1 MGIQVFGGMQQAG
14 GLKSAMKEHRLHNAK
29 QADELLQLTD
39 GLDYNDPRAP
49 YVPQDYPKMLFK
61 PDPGEKGEKVVLTAD
76 EEAVAKQDGWRLE
89 PYPRVQ
95 VVVLDPAQEK
105 ANLLDTNNRLQAQL
119 VLQQEA
125 MEKQQAETA
134 ELKAMMAELLSAKK
148 GK

>member
-1 MGIQVFGGMQQAG
+1 MPIQVFGGMQQAG
-14 GLKSAMKEHRLHNAK
+14 GLKSAMKEHRLHNQK

-61 PDPGEKGEKVVLTAD
+61 PDPGEKGEKVVLTAE

-95 VVVLDPAQEK
+95 VAVLDPAQEK
-105 ANLLDTNNRLQAQL
+105 AEIMLKNSQLQSQL
-119 VLQQEA
+119 IQQG
-125 MEKQQAETA
+125 
-134 ELKAMMAELLSAKK
+134 ELLQKMAARLELIEKSEKK
-148 GK
+148 VK